1 MAFDMTPALHDES
14 TFDAD
19 LYLSPKEQNLLLTAL
34 NSNKS
39 GLANKQ
45 QSYPPMSTNAGRPSG
60 ARATSNSLQFQQ
72 PGRKSLDNND
82 LYASP
87 VQKTPGSGGIGV
99 DESPFLDYDLDDGNF
114 DWDISGD
121 QMIGSLPGTSLDD
134 DEEAD
139 LHDKRK
145 ISDDDAEDI
154 DGGGKRREG
163 DDKTSKKPGR
173 KPLTSEPT
181 SKRKAQNRAAQRAF
195 RERKERHLKEL
206 ETKVEDLEKASESTN
221 HENGLL
227 RAQVDRLQ
235 TEVKEYRKRLSVNPS
250 AANRSPP
257 QTIGQSMS
265 SKSNWDIN
273 NNFQFEFPMFGTA
286 KDRGDAGFPGGNPP
300 RRSTTNTN
308 RLNLSLTPSL
318 THGSSNMS
326 PKSTPGQGRTLSQP
340 KTGSLSRGS
349 VDSLSDL
356 FSPSILQTVN
366 RSTSTDY
373 MGFANNQR
381 QNSDAADRARAS
393 TSSNGASPSAS
404 SMSHNGIGSSCV
416 TTPETFA
423 ESPEQRKASEAA
435 FSSIQNAAL
444 GNNSEGETTFC
455 DNFATACGT
464 TANPVSLMMSEPNET
479 PASSTVKTPID
490 FQGIDWM
497 AAQNGGAFDPV
508 LFADYRDPQDNIMNG
523 DFGAFFDEAFPAL
536 DFASPSTTALEPAL
550 PRKRDLM
557 QQIEDQQAG
566 KDIEVVPG
574 EGPKQFLTCNMLWD
588 RVQKSDR
595 VQSGEADM
603 DDLCTQLKA
612 KAKCSGSGAV
622 IDQRDV
628 DAILGPAPEEQK
640 DFLKMFK

>member
-1 MAFDMTPALHDES
+1 MTPALHDES
-14 TFDAD
+14 AFDAN
-19 LYLSPKEQNLLLTAL
+19 LYLSPKEQDLLLTAL

-39 GLANKQ
+39 GQANNKR
-45 QSYPPMSTNAGRPSG
+45 SDPPMSTNAVRPSG
-60 ARATSNSLQFQQ
+60 LRSTSNPLQFQQ
-72 PGRKSLDNND
+72 AGRKSLDHSD
-82 LYASP
+82 VYASP
-87 VQKTPGSGGIGV
+87 VQNMPGSGAIGV
-99 DESPFLDYDLDDGNF
+99 NESPFLDYELDDGNF
-114 DWDISGD
+114 DWDIGGD
-121 QMIGSLPGTSLDD
+121 LMIGSLPGTSFDD

-145 ISDDDAEDI
+145 ISDDDVEDI

-163 DDKTSKKPGR
+163 DDKSTKKPGR

-235 TEVKEYRKRLSVNPS
+235 TEVKEYRKRLAMNPN

-257 QTIGQSMS
+257 QIMGQSMT

-273 NNFQFEFPMFGTA
+273 NNFHFEFPMFGNA
-286 KDRGDAGFPGGNPP
+286 ADKGDAGFLSGNPA

-308 RLNLSLTPSL
+308 GLNLSLTPNL
-318 THGSSNMS
+318 THSSSNMS
-326 PKSTPGQGRTLSQP
+326 PKSNTGQSGTASQP
-340 KTGSLSRGS
+340 KNGSLSGGS
-349 VDSLSDL
+349 VDALSDI
-356 FSPSILQTVN
+356 FSPSILQAVN

-373 MGFANNQR
+373 MGFAKNQR
-381 QNSDAADRARAS
+381 QNSDNAERTRAS

-435 FSSIQNAAL
+435 FSSIQSGLPSNKD
-444 GNNSEGETTFC
+444 EGEKSFC
-455 DNFATACGT
+455 NEFAKACGT
-464 TANPVSLMMSEPNET
+464 TANPVPLMMSESNDAS
-479 PASSTVKTPID
+479 ASSTVKPPSN

-508 LFADYRDPQDNIMNG
+508 LFADYRDPQDNIMNA

-536 DFASPSTTALEPAL
+536 DFASPSTNALEPVL

-566 KDIEVVPG
+566 KENEVVPG

-588 RVQKSDR
+588 RVQRSEKIR
-595 VQSGEADM
+595 SGEVDM
-603 DDLCTQLKA
+603 DDLCTQLKS

-622 IDQRDV
+622 IDQKDV
-628 DAILGPAPEEQK
+628 DAILGPAPEEQR

>member
-1 MAFDMTPALHDES
+1 MAFDMSLALHDDS

-19 LYLSPKEQNLLLTAL
+19 LYLSPKEQDLLLTAL

-39 GLANKQ
+39 GLAENKR
-45 QSYPPMSTNAGRPSG
+45 SYPPMSANSVRPSG
-60 ARATSNSLQFQQ
+60 PRSTSNPLQYQ
-72 PGRKSLDNND
+72 PSGRNSLDNND
-82 LYASP
+82 FHASP
-87 VQKTPGSGGIGV
+87 VQKTPGSGAIGV
-99 DESPFLDYDLDDGNF
+99 NESPFLDYDLDDGNF
-114 DWDISGD
+114 DWDINGD

-134 DEEAD
+134 DDDAD

-145 ISDDDAEDI
+145 ISDDDADDNE
-154 DGGGKRREG
+154 GGGKRREG
-163 DDKTSKKPGR
+163 DDKTTKKPGR

-235 TEVKEYRKRLSVNPS
+235 TELKEYRKRLSVNPN

-257 QTIGQSMS
+257 QMTGQSMS
-265 SKSNWDIN
+265 SKSSWDIS

-286 KDRGDAGFPGGNPP
+286 TDRSLSGYPSGTPP
-300 RRSTTNTN
+300 KRSTTNTSG
-308 RLNLSLTPSL
+308 LNLSLTPSL
-318 THGSSNMS
+318 TRGSTNMS
-326 PKSTPGQGRTLSQP
+326 PRSNSGQGRTESQP
-340 KTGSLSRGS
+340 KTGGQSRGS
-349 VDSLSDL
+349 VDNLSDL
-356 FSPSILQTVN
+356 FSPSILQTVS
-366 RSTSTDY
+366 RSNSSDY
-373 MGFANNQR
+373 VGFANNQR
-381 QNSDAADRARAS
+381 QNSDAADRTRAS

-404 SMSHNGIGSSCV
+404 SVSHNGVGSSCV

-435 FSSIQNAAL
+435 FPSIQNGVL
-444 GNNSEGETTFC
+444 GRKSEGETTFC
-455 DNFATACGT
+455 DQFAKACGT
-464 TANPVSLMMSEPNET
+464 TANPVPLMMSESNET
-479 PASSTVKTPID
+479 SASSIVKTPSD

-508 LFADYRDPQDNIMNG
+508 LFADYRDPQDNIMSG

-536 DFASPSTTALEPAL
+536 DFASPSATVLEPAV
-550 PRKRDLM
+550 PKKRDLM

-566 KDIEVVPG
+566 KEIEIVPG
-574 EGPKQFLTCNMLWD
+574 EGAKQFLTCNMLWD
-588 RVQKSDR
+588 RVQRSER

-622 IDQRDV
+622 IDQKDV
-628 DAILGPAPEEQK
+628 DAILGPAPEEHK

>member
-1 MAFDMTPALHDES
+1 MAFDMTPALHDDS

-19 LYLSPKEQNLLLTAL
+19 LYLSPKEQDLLLTAL

-39 GLANKQ
+39 GLADNKR
-45 QSYPPMSTNAGRPSG
+45 SYPPMSTNAARPSG
-60 ARATSNSLQFQQ
+60 PRSTSNPVQYQQ
-72 PGRKSLDNND
+72 SGRNSLDNND
-82 LYASP
+82 FYASP
-87 VQKTPGSGGIGV
+87 VQKTPGSGAIGV
-99 DESPFLDYDLDDGNF
+99 DGSPFLDYELDDGNF
-114 DWDISGD
+114 DWDIHGD

-235 TEVKEYRKRLSVNPS
+235 TEVKEYRKRLSVNPN

-257 QTIGQSMS
+257 QIMGQSMS

-273 NNFQFEFPMFGTA
+273 NNFQFEFPLFGNA
-286 KDRGDAGFPGGNPP
+286 KDRSDSGFPGGNPP

-308 RLNLSLTPSL
+308 GLNLSLTPSL

-326 PKSTPGQGRTLSQP
+326 PKSVQGRTSSQP
-340 KTGSLSRGS
+340 KTGSLSHAS
-349 VDSLSDL
+349 VDNLSDL
-356 FSPSILQTVN
+356 FSPSVLQTVS

-373 MGFANNQR
+373 MGFANNQQ

-393 TSSNGASPSAS
+393 VSSNGASPSAS

-435 FSSIQNAAL
+435 FSSIQNGAL
-444 GNNSEGETTFC
+444 GHKSGGETTFC
-455 DNFATACGT
+455 EDFAKACGT
-464 TANPVSLMMSEPNET
+464 TANPVPLMMSESNET
-479 PASSTVKTPID
+479 SASSTVKTPSD

-508 LFADYRDPQDNIMNG
+508 LFADYRDPQDNIMSG

-566 KDIEVVPG
+566 KELEVVPG

-588 RVQKSDR
+588 RVQRSER

-622 IDQRDV
+622 IDQKDV
-628 DAILGPAPEEQK
+628 DAILGPAPAEHK